1 MELGDVLPLWS
12 IVPFAGMLL
21 SIALFPL
28 FKAEWWEKHQLHVAA
43 FWSLLFLVPFTAVF
57 GFGVTYEQLLES
69 VVVDYIPFIV
79 LLLGL
84 CGQQAGAEER
94 KGKGSFL
101 HMVLFM
107 DD

>member
-1 MELGDVLPLWS
+1 MELGDTLPIWS

-28 FKAEWWEKHQLHVAA
+28 FKAEWWERHQLHVAG
-43 FWSLLFLVPFTAVF
+43 FWSLLFLVPFTAVY

-84 CGQQAGAEER
+84 FVVTGGI
-94 KGKGSFL
+94 
-101 HMVLFM
+101 HV
-107 DD
+107 